1 MTVPQVSNGS
11 FIPVALP
18 APVSWTVRMRPYA
31 KAITAAAPWAGTR
44 IFPTMGT
51 GDPAERRVAAEEV
64 EHDHREPLGDASHS
78 RLYPNETLWHTL
90 QMETTP
96 ITDWHPLGTPLDP
109 KTLDRLFAP
118 FATRVYFISY

>member
-1 MTVPQVSNGS
+1 MTVPQVSNGI

-64 EHDHREPLGDASHS
+64 EHDHREPLGDTSHS
-78 RLYPNETLWHTL
+78 RLYPNETLWHALRLETL
-90 QMETTP
+90 PMAG
-96 ITDWHPLGTPLDP
+96 WHLLGTPLAP
-109 KTLDRLFAP
+109 KTLDRLFL
-118 FATRVYFISY
+118 RLSKRIHFISY